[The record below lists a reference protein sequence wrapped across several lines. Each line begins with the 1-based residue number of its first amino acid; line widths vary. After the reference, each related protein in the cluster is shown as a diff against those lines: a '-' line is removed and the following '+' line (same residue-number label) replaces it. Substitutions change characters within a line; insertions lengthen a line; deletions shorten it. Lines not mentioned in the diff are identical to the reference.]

1 MMMMS
6 EDQNRSDVVVV
17 GCGGGGDDD
26 DDDDDD
32 DQQLL
37 DKSLYY
43 RTFRSLKPRQTQ
55 EILTNRLK
63 QSKQFNDDLI
73 DYLRQRSLVED
84 QYIRSLTD
92 LQSSSSGKRSS
103 IFNLSNQTEPIKQS
117 SDSLYQ
123 LNEIIR
129 KELTE
134 SIQIQTSARSLIS
147 IEPPPTNQISIQPNR
162 SSSVIIRSL
171 SDSDWSDQS
180 ELLDNQLEPSIRSLE
195 ALQSKPSA
203 LIGSSD
209 VISSDLNHTHQS
221 SLSSQQSV
229 DPLSLRLA
237 LESYQQKFLE
247 TLSNF
252 QSFDHLR
259 LSNTVETL
267 NGLETI
273 RSDLY
278 RDRMQLSDRL
288 AVSILSIDPSQ
299 DIIRFASQQAP
310 VPIDQP
316 DSVSDAGCVVAT
328 TSHLSS
334 SSHPKSKA
342 HRLVPSTIH
351 SVSTHTPPP
360 QFQTTTTTPSPGPTL
375 SNPSPLQ
382 PLVNDSS
389 ITHHPTVHSSKPY
402 PQHQTSTSLT
412 SPTSSPSLPSL
423 PNSHHPY
430 HPNSPHIPQLNT
442 PNIIAPIKST
452 TPESV
457 SNPLN
462 NGSNLPSRK
471 LYVQRQSST
480 RSISK
485 FSRTGFLSRSSSSKD
500 LRQTKNQAVVQSSTS
515 QNQMMTSNQHS
526 KNQSQPM
533 TMGKLFNKV
542 RISNILNRKTGQ
554 NQQQQSQRKSTNRS
568 NSDVRIESSDLV
580 HHRENLDRSSNGSQ
594 VGRNSPQP
602 KNHNLYALEQREA
615 DPMPTAQQQQNSS
628 NRSTTRLTN
637 FLSSS
642 SASNLLP
649 RRKNN
654 THKNLEDQGTN
665 VDDQKNKERVVED
678 SLKQSKRRSIDSEAH
693 SVSKSVVA
701 DENLWNERNEKG
713 SSSGISNNNNNSNN
727 NGKGKGSDEPG
738 ESRRY
743 VNEDVSEVLSDEH
756 QSSWQSVANRTSG
769 ETTDNLSHSGSV
781 MGSFAIKPISSMLEE
796 ETEAQRLAAI
806 EKVKNSLL
814 NSSIMTSSTSKSHQS
829 IQAKRSIDSS
839 RISGLGNPVRPNN
852 TVLRGRRAEG
862 KGITMYDKSPNS
874 SALQFFPTE
883 KNSSHTR
890 RAESVDE
897 TPGRSHIFQSS
908 SIPSS
913 RVIVGKTQTSFSGKD
928 SKDSSRIGSPQLS
941 LNESQRLS
949 TRNLSS
955 STTETTTATKTF
967 NPNLYSDVGLSRSLS
982 KVIPSSNSNS
992 NTGPISLIGSRSNSI
1007 KSEDTTNLFTNSFL
1021 TVDGSQPNHSKN
1033 FNSSSKISKNP
1044 FLNHSPNSTFS
1055 PAFSNTSFSSQQQK
1069 HHQQEQQQLEK
1080 RLKEKEVNYSH
1091 DDDSQ
1096 IGSTAIDDGGKGMIC
1111 MGLEEKLNVLMNQ
1124 GRVEKFMIMGDL
1136 KVRIVPALFKPPY
1149 SSDQGELILN
1159 DFDKIDRR
1167 GEKSRRRDYEI
1178 SFRVKDDERFDKV
1191 LFPNGIV
1198 KGPSNQGF
1206 YKLDLKKLIEAKS
1219 DWKRTRTVN
1228 SEEEVCVMKYRI
1240 YYDMKNGNGEGDE
1253 NCKWIETYNPIKV
1266 HPRWRLKDRLRKEF
1280 VISYGVKLQNFRF
1293 DDLEFKTTIIND
1305 SERLRRMLEEDGL
1318 KGFVE
1323 CQSVPNGKM
1332 DSKTGKVIWTLSDQI
1347 REYQQKLSSEDDAR
1361 DEEEMNQ
1368 DCLEGKIIGRFLSR
1382 ENDFKTIEFK
1392 DDWNTI
1398 EVNFKSKVLNHENS
1412 SKTSSTLTGVS
1423 IISVLKEEEL
1433 IGKDDYER
1441 LSKEEEEEDSN
1452 NFKDER
1458 IKLLDEIIDNHYYSS
1473 KKFLKK
1479 KDERLKTDEV
1489 EGLKFDDNF
1498 ESEKVEIY
1506 KVDEAL
1512 KYFRV
1517 GKKVLSS
1524 GTFLVK

>member
-1 MMMMS
+1 
-6 EDQNRSDVVVV
+6 
-17 GCGGGGDDD
+17 
-26 DDDDDD
+26 
-32 DQQLL
+32 
-37 DKSLYY
+37 
-43 RTFRSLKPRQTQ
+43 
-55 EILTNRLK
+55 
-63 QSKQFNDDLI
+63 
-73 DYLRQRSLVED
+73 
-84 QYIRSLTD
+84 
-92 LQSSSSGKRSS
+92 
-103 IFNLSNQTEPIKQS
+103 
-117 SDSLYQ
+117 
-123 LNEIIR
+123 
-129 KELTE
+129 
-134 SIQIQTSARSLIS
+134 
-147 IEPPPTNQISIQPNR
+147 
-162 SSSVIIRSL
+162 
-171 SDSDWSDQS
+171 
-180 ELLDNQLEPSIRSLE
+180 
-195 ALQSKPSA
+195 
-203 LIGSSD
+203 
-209 VISSDLNHTHQS
+209 
-221 SLSSQQSV
+221 
-229 DPLSLRLA
+229 
-237 LESYQQKFLE
+237 
-247 TLSNF
+247 
-252 QSFDHLR
+252 
-259 LSNTVETL
+259 
-267 NGLETI
+267 
-273 RSDLY
+273 
-278 RDRMQLSDRL
+278 
-288 AVSILSIDPSQ
+288 
-299 DIIRFASQQAP
+299 
-310 VPIDQP
+310 
-316 DSVSDAGCVVAT
+316 
-328 TSHLSS
+328 
-334 SSHPKSKA
+334 
-342 HRLVPSTIH
+342 
-351 SVSTHTPPP
+351 
-360 QFQTTTTTPSPGPTL
+360 
-375 SNPSPLQ
+375 
-382 PLVNDSS
+382 
-389 ITHHPTVHSSKPY
+389 
-402 PQHQTSTSLT
+402 
-412 SPTSSPSLPSL
+412 
-423 PNSHHPY
+423 
-430 HPNSPHIPQLNT
+430 
-442 PNIIAPIKST
+442 
-452 TPESV
+452 
-457 SNPLN
+457 
-462 NGSNLPSRK
+462 
-471 LYVQRQSST
+471 
-480 RSISK
+480 
-485 FSRTGFLSRSSSSKD
+485 
-500 LRQTKNQAVVQSSTS
+500 
-515 QNQMMTSNQHS
+515 
-526 KNQSQPM
+526 
-533 TMGKLFNKV
+533 
-542 RISNILNRKTGQ
+542 
-554 NQQQQSQRKSTNRS
+554 
-568 NSDVRIESSDLV
+568 
-580 HHRENLDRSSNGSQ
+580 
-594 VGRNSPQP
+594 
-602 KNHNLYALEQREA
+602 
-615 DPMPTAQQQQNSS
+615 
-628 NRSTTRLTN
+628 
-637 FLSSS
+637 
-642 SASNLLP
+642 
-649 RRKNN
+649 
-654 THKNLEDQGTN
+654 
-665 VDDQKNKERVVED
+665 
-678 SLKQSKRRSIDSEAH
+678 
-693 SVSKSVVA
+693 
-701 DENLWNERNEKG
+701 
-713 SSSGISNNNNNSNN
+713 
-727 NGKGKGSDEPG
+727 
-738 ESRRY
+738 
-743 VNEDVSEVLSDEH
+743 
-756 QSSWQSVANRTSG
+756 
-769 ETTDNLSHSGSV
+769 

-1055 PAFSNTSFSSQQQK
+1055 PAFSNTSFSSQQQI

-1332 DSKTGKVIWTLSDQI
+1332 DSKTGKVIWTLSDQV

-1361 DEEEMNQ
+1361 DKEEMNQ

-1412 SKTSSTLTGVS
+1412 SKTSSRLTGVS

-1441 LSKEEEEEDSN
+1441 LSKEEEEEEHSN

-1512 KYFRV
+1512 NYFRV